1 MMKLVGR
8 ICYNASRRDEGMNH
22 DSCIDNGDE
31 EEKTDS
37 RYIQKVGSL
46 GLGDFQMVIGKVN
59 HRGKTL
65 GIQVSVLITGGLMM
79 VIPTNREYR

>member
-1 MMKLVGR
+1 M
-8 ICYNASRRDEGMNH
+8 SH

-37 RYIQKVGSL
+37 RHIQKVGSL
-46 GLGDFQMVIGKVN
+46 GLGDFQMVLGKVN
-59 HRGKTL
+59 NRGKTL